1 MSTADLIL
9 IAVEILLI
17 ALVLFIF
24 IRNNKVAKFR
34 RQILLED
41 YDESMFN
48 LARGYLKEVDNYSK
62 LPSYHR
68 MVFSFKPLTKKHWL

>member
-1 MSTADLIL
+1 MVTLA
-9 IAVEILLI
+9 AVEILLL
-17 ALVLFIF
+17 ALCLFIF

-34 RQILLED
+34 RQIIQED

-48 LARGYLKEVDNYSK
+48 LARGYFKEVDNYSK

-68 MVFSFKPLTKKHWL
+68 MLLSFKPLTKKYWL